1 MSSDD
6 DTRPAS
12 SGMFG
17 SAAGIAKNAL
27 ALLLSRLE
35 LAGIELAEAR
45 DALFRLLLLT
55 GCGLLA
61 AGFALAFWSALLVA
75 LTWETMGWT
84 ILLLLGVAY
93 TLLAWWFLHRAQSVI
108 AQGQPGLPSTMAE
121 LKRDREALFD

>member
-6 DTRPAS
+6 DTRATSP
-12 SGMFG
+12 GMLG

-27 ALLLSRLE
+27 ALLLARLE
-35 LAGIELAEAR
+35 LAGIELADAR

-61 AGFALAFWSALLVA
+61 AGFALALWTALLVA
-75 LTWETMGWT
+75 LTWDAMGWK
-84 ILLLLGVAY
+84 ILLLLGAAY
-93 TLLAWWFLHRAQSVI
+93 TALAWWLLHRAQTVI
-108 AQGQPGLPSTMAE
+108 AQGELGLPVTMAE